1 MLLCIDIGNTNTDLG
16 LFQADHLLVHQKIP
30 TRSEESASFYREH
43 LRTLLAPHL
52 REDLLT
58 GAIVGSVVAD
68 LGATLLNACRPL
80 CSGPVLQ
87 VGTDWDLG
95 LTIDYDPPEAVG
107 IDRLLAAAAA
117 RSRLPRNCG
126 LVVADVGTAI
136 TVDAVD
142 AGGRFLGGLIL
153 PGLRLGLDA
162 LHGGTS
168 RLPAIDL
175 AAGAPLLGRN
185 TLAGMQAGVLH
196 GSAAQLDGLFDRIA
210 TRLAGP
216 VAGFLTG
223 GDARFLQFGA
233 TRYSHCDPALV
244 LHGLHLAFSRRMG
257 WGSSK

>member
-16 LFQADHLLVHQKIP
+16 L
-30 TRSEESASFYREH
+30 YRER
-43 LRTLLAPHL
+43 LRSLLAPHL
-52 REDLLT
+52 RDELLT
-58 GAIVGSVVAD
+58 GIVVGSVVAD
-68 LGATLLNACRPL
+68 LATPLLRACQPL

-87 VGTDWDLG
+87 VEADWDFG
-95 LTIDYDPPEAVG
+95 LTIDYAPPEAVG

-126 LVVADVGTAI
+126 LVVADAGTAI

-142 AGGRFLGGLIL
+142 TGGIFLGGLIL

-168 RLPAIDL
+168 LLPQIEFNPQ
-175 AAGAPLLGRN
+175 APLLGKN

-196 GSAAQLDGLFDRIA
+196 GSSAQLDGLFDRIA

-223 GDARFLQFGA
+223 GDARFLQLGA
-233 TRYSHCDPALV
+233 TRYRHCDPALV
-244 LHGLHLAFSRRMG
+244 LHGLRLVFSRRMD
-257 WGSSK
+257 